1 MTTPLTVTGIDHI
14 VLQVPE
20 VAPVVAWYRDELGL
34 GVEKLEEFEAGQA
47 IFVTVRIDATT
58 IIDIL
63 PGERTGENVNH
74 FAVVI
79 VEDVDELAASGR
91 FDVEVGPADLSGAQ
105 GQGRS
110 IYVRDPAHNLV
121 ELRNYR
127 SQVAES

>member
-34 GVEKLEEFEAGQA
+34 AVERLEEFEAGQA

-58 IIDIL
+58 IIDVL

-74 FAVVI
+74 FAVV
-79 VEDVDELAASGR
+79 VAEDVDELAASGR
-91 FDVEVGPADLSGAQ
+91 FDVEIGPADLSGAQ
-105 GQGRS
+105 GQGRG
-110 IYVRDPAHNLV
+110 IYIRDPAGNLV
-121 ELRNYR
+121 ELRTYR
-127 SQVAES
+127 G

>member
-20 VAPVVAWYRDELGL
+20 VAPVVAWYHDELGL
-34 GVEKLEEFEAGQA
+34 AVERLEEFEAGQA
-47 IFVTVRIDATT
+47 VFVTVRIDATT
-58 IIDIL
+58 IIDVL

-79 VEDVDELAASGR
+79 EEDVDELAASGR
-91 FDVEVGPADLSGAQ
+91 FVVEVGPADLSGAQ

-110 IYVRDPAHNLV
+110 IYVRDPADNLV
-121 ELRNYR
+121 ELRNY
-127 SQVAES
+127 

>member
-20 VAPVVAWYRDELGL
+20 VASVVAWYRDELGL
-34 GVEKLEEFEAGQA
+34 AVERLEEFEAGQA

-127 SQVAES
+127 